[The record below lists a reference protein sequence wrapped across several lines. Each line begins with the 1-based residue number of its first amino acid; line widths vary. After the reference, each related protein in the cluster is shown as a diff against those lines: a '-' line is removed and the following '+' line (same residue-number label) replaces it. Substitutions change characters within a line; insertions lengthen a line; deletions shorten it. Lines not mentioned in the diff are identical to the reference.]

1 MSLKLRLYVYAVIAL
16 ALVALVS
23 LGLPTDLSSVRAI
36 AVYAAMAILFEA
48 LAIKAPFASVTVSV
62 GFVPTLAA
70 ALAYGPLVGLW
81 VGVLG
86 SLNWHS
92 LRGGKPLYRNA
103 FNAAQAGLAGA
114 AAGWVWQR
122 SWAGGAVLLTAESI
136 ASMVLAF
143 LVYFVVNAVLPLTA
157 VAIQRGRSLLEI
169 YRPLIGWALPTYFA
183 TAPLAALIALLY
195 TSAGYIAV
203 VLFLLP
209 LLLARMSLQ
218 LYRDTRRG
226 YIETVQALAD
236 AIDAKDTYTGG
247 HSARV
252 SFYARE
258 LGRKLGWQ
266 QERLEQLTFM
276 ALLHDIGKIGIKD
289 QLLNK
294 PGRYNDDEKLTVNN
308 HASLGAD
315 IIGRSTPLRVIANY
329 VRHHHEHY
337 NGKGYPNGLQGE
349 DIPEGARIIA
359 VADCFDAITSVRTYT
374 TARPVHAALEE
385 LRRCSG
391 TQFDPQVV
399 RAMEELMRERGEVA
413 AAVQEVAAAK
423 ASVLASL
430 QNE

>member
-1 MSLKLRLYVYAVIAL
+1 MSLKLRLYVYGVIAL
-16 ALVALVS
+16 ALAVFVH
-23 LGLPTDLSSVRAI
+23 LGLPKDLFQMQAI
-36 AVYAAMAILFEA
+36 AVYAAMALLFEA
-48 LAIKAPFASVTVSV
+48 LAVKAPFANVTASVH
-62 GFVPTLAA
+62 FVPTLAA
-70 ALAYGPLVGLW
+70 VFSYGTLVGLW
-81 VGVLG
+81 VGALG
-86 SLNWHS
+86 SLNWRS
-92 LRGGKPLYRNA
+92 LSGGKPLYRNA
-103 FNAAQAGLAGA
+103 FNAAQMGLAAA
-114 AAGWVWQR
+114 AAGWVWQQ
-122 SWAGGAVLLTAESI
+122 SGATAVLSLASI
-136 ASMVLAF
+136 VSMLITFLAYY
-143 LVYFVVNAVLPLTA
+143 LVNAILPLTA
-157 VAIQRGRSLLEI
+157 VALQTGRRLVDI
-169 YRPLIGWALPTYFA
+169 FRPLVGWSIPTYFA
-183 TAPLAALIALLY
+183 TAPLAVLIALLY
-195 TSAGYIAV
+195 TSAGYVAV

-337 NGKGYPNGLQGE
+337 NGKGYPSGLQGE
-349 DIPEGARIIA
+349 DIPDGARIIA

-399 RAMEELMRERGEVA
+399 RAMEELMRERGEAA

>member
-1 MSLKLRLYVYAVIAL
+1 MSLKLRLYVYGVIAL
-16 ALVALVS
+16 ALAVS
-23 LGLPTDLSSVRAI
+23 AYLGLPTSMAEVQAI
-36 AVYAAMAILFEA
+36 AVFGAMALLFEA
-48 LAIKAPFASVTVSV
+48 LAVKAPFANVTASVH
-62 GFVPTLAA
+62 FVPTLAGVFT
-70 ALAYGPLVGLW
+70 YGPLVGLW
-81 VGVLG
+81 VGALG
-86 SLNWHS
+86 SLNWQD
-92 LRGGKPLYRNA
+92 LKGAKPLYRNA
-103 FNAAQAGLAGA
+103 FNAAQVGLAGT
-114 AAGWVWQR
+114 AAGWIWQQT
-122 SWAGGAVLLTAESI
+122 GADAPVLSA
-136 ASMVLAF
+136 ASMVGMLVTFLA
-143 LVYFVVNAVLPLTA
+143 YYVVNATLPLTA
-157 VAIQRGRSLLEI
+157 VSLQTGKPLVDI
-169 YRPLIGWALPTYFA
+169 FRPLVGWSIPAYFA
-183 TAPLAALIALLY
+183 TAPLAVLIALLY
-195 TSAGYIAV
+195 QSAGYAAV
-203 VLFLLP
+203 ILFLLP
-209 LLLARMSLQ
+209 LGLARMALQ

-258 LGRKLGWQ
+258 LGKKLGWQ